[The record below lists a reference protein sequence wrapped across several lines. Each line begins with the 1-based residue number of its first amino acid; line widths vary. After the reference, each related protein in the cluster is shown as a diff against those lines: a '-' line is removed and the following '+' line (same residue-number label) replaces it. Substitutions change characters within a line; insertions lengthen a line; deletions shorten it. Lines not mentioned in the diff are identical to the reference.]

1 MKIILF
7 ISIIASSVAAL
18 VGLSLWFGYWLGWK
32 DAKRYCG
39 RCGSPSPE
47 RRP

>member
-7 ISIIASSVAAL
+7 ISSMLAGASVL
-18 VGLSLWFGYWLGWK
+18 VWFGYWLGWK